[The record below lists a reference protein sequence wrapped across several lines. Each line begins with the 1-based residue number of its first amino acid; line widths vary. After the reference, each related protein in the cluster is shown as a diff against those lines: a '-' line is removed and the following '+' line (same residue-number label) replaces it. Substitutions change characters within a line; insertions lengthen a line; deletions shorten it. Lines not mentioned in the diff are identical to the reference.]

1 MAPALLR
8 CAAALGLAALA
19 EANLLWA
26 EVCTQDDVKSQ
37 KFCDV
42 TASVD
47 ERAAAFVAALKPEE
61 KPGIMINNG
70 KGVERLHIPPYQWGS
85 EGLHG
90 PLQPCVQDKDGATKC
105 PTSFPAPCALASAF
119 NDTLYHYIG
128 AADGLEA
135 RAINNLRNHQ
145 TQNVYGDGIDYW
157 SPTVNMQ
164 RDPRWG
170 RNQEVVSARLC
181 RKLWHPLLR

>member
-1 MAPALLR
+1 MRSALLSLLG
-8 CAAALGLAALA
+8 CATVVQG
-19 EANLLWA
+19 NILW
-26 EVCTQDDVKSQ
+26 EDVCTQSDVKSQ
-37 KFCDV
+37 KFCDT
-42 TASVD
+42 TASID
-47 ERAAAFVAALKPEE
+47 ERAAAFVSALQLEE
-61 KPGIMINNG
+61 KAGIMVNNG
-70 KGVERLHIPPYQWGS
+70 KGVERFHIPPYQWGS

-90 PLQPCVQDKDGATKC
+90 PLQPCVPAADGTTKC
-105 PTSFPAPCALASAF
+105 PTSFPAPCAMASAF
-119 NDTLYHYIG
+119 NDTMYHEVG

-170 RNQEVVSARLC
+170 RNQGARCDRHLAT
-181 RKLWHPLLR
+181 PLR

>member
-1 MAPALLR
+1 MLR
-8 CAAALGLAALA
+8 QCVGYH
-19 EANLLWA
+19 
-26 EVCTQDDVKSQ
+26 VCNGVLVPGGRFPPRVLRRGQGQ
-37 KFCDV
+37 H
-42 TASVD
+42 
-47 ERAAAFVAALKPEE
+47 KPCRS
-61 KPGIMINNG
+61 GHG
-70 KGVERLHIPPYQWGS
+70 GQ
-85 EGLHG
+85 GLHG